1 MFNKLITP
9 DIFYDI
15 NIPSELKHVFH
26 EKKKSRNYSSWRTI
40 LGFYLMIGFEKL
52 IPVSAIYSYLPNIK
66 RYGSRTRKCFTWI
79 FCRAI

>member
-26 EKKKSRNYSSWRTI
+26 EEKKITQLFQLADHFRI
-40 LGFYLMIGFEKL
+40 LSDDRI
-52 IPVSAIYSYLPNIK
+52 
-66 RYGSRTRKCFTWI
+66 
-79 FCRAI
+79 

>member
-26 EKKKSRNYSSWRTI
+26 EKKNHAI
-40 LGFYLMIGFEKL
+40 
-52 IPVSAIYSYLPNIK
+52 IPAGGP
-66 RYGSRTRKCFTWI
+66 F
-79 FCRAI
+79 